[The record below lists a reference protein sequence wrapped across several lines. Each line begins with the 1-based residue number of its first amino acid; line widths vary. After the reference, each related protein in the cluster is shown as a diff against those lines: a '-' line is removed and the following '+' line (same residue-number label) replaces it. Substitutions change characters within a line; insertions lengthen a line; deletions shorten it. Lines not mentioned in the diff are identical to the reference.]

1 MFEANKATFQ
11 FLRENKLVTII
22 LIIALSLL
30 FATSVYLHG
39 MSRRAEIEGMIYQPY
54 AAGTYIASFD
64 PAAKENMDLLLK
76 SIESMDKDIHELV
89 IRGNSFLVNKT
100 GGRLEIPITGYYQQ
114 VNTPVSIIRGTDKM
128 KEGEVLI
135 NSWDFANVF
144 GPNGYGFF
152 YDMSDTEHLIFE
164 KAGVRSIAGV
174 VYYPT
179 AISFWGVIVEY
190 AHFYELAQD
199 CTSLEIAFQNPLSKE
214 EEKTFVRSLN
224 NFVTVTSFQYPTN
237 IRQSSM
243 NEGNVQLGFYRC
255 IILICVLFA
264 MKLLSYLYYLRKSEL
279 TIIRML
285 GGRRTTLIA
294 YIFSALFQ
302 IVFAS
307 TWVGLGMVFIL
318 SRWLQSIYIF
328 QYMSLSQVA
337 NDIAFFWGMTLLI
350 GIIQL
355 VFAENNTI
363 ESAAE
368 GA

>member
-1 MFEANKATFQ
+1 
-11 FLRENKLVTII
+11 
-22 LIIALSLL
+22 
-30 FATSVYLHG
+30 
-39 MSRRAEIEGMIYQPY
+39 
-54 AAGTYIASFD
+54 
-64 PAAKENMDLLLK
+64 
-76 SIESMDKDIHELV
+76 
-89 IRGNSFLVNKT
+89 
-100 GGRLEIPITGYYQQ
+100 
-114 VNTPVSIIRGTDKM
+114 
-128 KEGEVLI
+128 
-135 NSWDFANVF
+135 
-144 GPNGYGFF
+144 
-152 YDMSDTEHLIFE
+152 
-164 KAGVRSIAGV
+164 
-174 VYYPT
+174 
-179 AISFWGVIVEY
+179 
-190 AHFYELAQD
+190 
-199 CTSLEIAFQNPLSKE
+199 
-214 EEKTFVRSLN
+214 
-224 NFVTVTSFQYPTN
+224 
-237 IRQSSM
+237 
-243 NEGNVQLGFYRC
+243 LGFYRC